1 MRRKNLEKYTVQA
14 ELDVKYLGN
23 MWGCTFTNFINLFE
37 DALKY
42 KADKAEMHQFIGAAF
57 CLGLADMANYKHH
70 DYAGDK
76 TKNGKPPE
84 GWDEKAD
91 PEWHYYCQKRMELY
105 NEGAIVFK
113 KRVPHKKYRIALMR
127 QQYGGIHYCLLTPF
141 KELINP
147 DPNLE
152 GAIEEIRPF
161 IY

>member
-1 MRRKNLEKYTVQA
+1 MKRIKEYTLQL

-37 DALKY
+37 HALRF
-42 KADKAEMHQFIGAAF
+42 KADKMELWQFIGGAF
-57 CLGLADMANYKHH
+57 SEGLSDMANYKHH
-70 DYAGDK
+70 DYAGDS
-76 TKNGKPPE
+76 NNKPPD
-84 GWDEKAD
+84 GWDEKAN
-91 PEWHYYCQKRMELY
+91 PEWHYYVHKRQELFDV
-105 NEGAIVFK
+105 GVMVFK
-113 KRVPHKKYRIALMR
+113 KRVVHKKYKVALMR

-141 KELINP
+141 NELINP